1 MLAASA
7 REVVA
12 SLRARPFILAAC
24 GIAAL
29 VLLPRL
35 VDLGSV
41 LTVDEPLWQA
51 RAHQFVEAIATGQI
65 RKTAITGQP
74 GITAMWIAG
83 LAVPWNS
90 LAISQAAIATAVT
103 IVSLANIVL
112 LRRLAGTAVAV
123 AAGVLMALDPF
134 FIAHSR
140 VVHTDALLASFMLL
154 TLLCLLCAWHTR
166 ERRYVAYAGI
176 AAALTGLTK
185 LFGLFVLLPAALTI
199 LFAPRAHAASSS
211 VLWKGTLRRFGVFAL
226 PFIITFL
233 LLWPVLLVSPRTPLA
248 FITQRV
254 TLHAQEAA
262 VGSGGGDTW
271 YYPREFARRLSPVTT
286 ILLPIAVVG
295 AIVGNAKRSRAFPA
309 RHAILAL
316 LGVSVLFGAALS
328 MSEQKSDRYMLI
340 AHLATDI
347 ASGAAL
353 VWIAHLLAGNNARQR
368 VLLTAVLVGSAGG
381 LMARDLLQLHPYTMG
396 HWNRLLPIPANAKL
410 GWGEGLDQAAAYLR
424 SLNRPASE
432 LTTAS
437 YYPGVLAHFLPGVR
451 VERFTQYESADYRF
465 VVLYRSMYG
474 RDRGS
479 YETAALQQFLGADP
493 QEGMIREVDG
503 ARFRLEKIVWVDRL
517 PFVWVFQRLPKT
529 PT

>member
-271 YYPREFARRLSPVTT
+271 YYPREFARRLS
-286 ILLPIAVVG
+286 
-295 AIVGNAKRSRAFPA
+295 
-309 RHAILAL
+309 